1 MVNLKIAGKVT
12 QIMPIQEG
20 TSQRGNAWKKQE
32 FIVEYMSG
40 NYPNSV
46 AFTLFGERRIAENP
60 VQIGQDVTV
69 SFDIESREFNGRWY
83 TNCNA
88 WRIEQGDTTGNA
100 NTAGGTQLP
109 PVNMDG
115 PIGITNS
122 TMNQADPT
130 ASMLGGSSDDLPF

>member
-1 MVNLKIAGKVT
+1 MVNLKIAGKIT
-12 QIMPIQEG
+12 QILPIQEG

-32 FIVEYMSG
+32 FILEYLSG

-60 VQIGQDVTV
+60 IQIGQDVTV

-88 WRIEQGDTTGNA
+88 WRIEQGDTT
-100 NTAGGTQLP
+100 TAQPNQFP
-109 PVNMDG
+109 PV
-115 PIGITNS
+115 
-122 TMNQADPT
+122 DPPVQPGVMPVQPGMPVGT
-130 ASMLGGSSDDLPF
+130 PTDFSGASDNLPF